1 MARTNAL
8 EILGEAIMN
17 WDHDLDEI
25 YTVIRQADS
34 TAKWLKKDVC
44 IMPNLR
50 IMLPQHANEPPL
62 EVVKYIRE
70 GREIE
75 W

>member
-17 WDHDLDEI
+17 WEHELDDVF
-25 YTVIRQADS
+25 TAVRAADS
-34 TAKWLKKDVC
+34 TAKWLRKDVC
-44 IMPNLR
+44 IMPDLR
-50 IMLPQHANEPPL
+50 IMLPEHAKEAPL

>member
-1 MARTNAL
+1 MAKTNAL

-17 WDHDLDEI
+17 WDHDLEEI
-25 YTVIRQADS
+25 YTVVRRADA
-34 TAKWLKKDVC
+34 TAKWLRKDVC

-50 IMLPQHANEPPL
+50 IMLLEYANEPPL
-62 EVVKYIRE
+62 EVVKYIKK
-70 GREIE
+70 GRQVE